1 MLIYRSLAILSL
13 LSLLDLEETLFEEC
27 DFDLLFL
34 LLLDEDDELL
44 FLGDS
49 FTIGTDNSGTSII
62 GSFLITGV
70 SIVNS
75 GTVSGTGRGISFF
88 ASSFEESSE

>member
-34 LLLDEDDELL
+34 LLLDEDDEL
-44 FLGDS
+44 
-49 FTIGTDNSGTSII
+49 
-62 GSFLITGV
+62 
-70 SIVNS
+70 
-75 GTVSGTGRGISFF
+75 
-88 ASSFEESSE
+88 